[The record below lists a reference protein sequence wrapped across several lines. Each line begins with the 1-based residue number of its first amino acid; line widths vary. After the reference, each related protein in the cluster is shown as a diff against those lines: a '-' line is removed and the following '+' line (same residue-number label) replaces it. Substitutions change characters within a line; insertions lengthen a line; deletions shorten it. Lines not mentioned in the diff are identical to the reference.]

1 MFMSRIILMLI
12 SFIFFSCANTTTW
25 YIVRHAEK
33 EAGTTMATTTVKTSD
48 VPLSEQGAKRAEE
61 LKNQLQNKKIKYIY
75 STNTIRST
83 STAEPL
89 SKAIEVPIQIYSSV
103 DPGFLQLLKNAKGNI
118 LIVGHSNTVDDLVN
132 GLMDK
137 KILEDLADD
146 EYGDLFVL
154 RRKNSEVHFEA
165 KRFDPVD

>member
-1 MFMSRIILMLI
+1 MCRIVFIILI
-12 SFIFFSCANTTTW
+12 VFFSSCATNTTY

-33 EAGTTMATTTVKTSD
+33 EAGTTMTATTVKTSD
-48 VPLSEQGAKRAEE
+48 VPLSELGVKRAEG
-61 LKNQLQNKKIKYIY
+61 LKNQLKNKKIKYIY

-83 STAEPL
+83 STGEPL
-89 SKAIEVPIQIYSSV
+89 SKTIEVPIQIYSSV

-137 KILEDLADD
+137 KILEDLADG

>member
-75 STNTIRST
+75 STNTIRT
-83 STAEPL
+83 ISTAEPL
-89 SKAIEVPIQIYSSV
+89 SKAIGVPVQTYSTV
-103 DPGFLQLLKNAKGNI
+103 DSSFLQTLKNTKGNV
-118 LIVGHSNTVDDLVN
+118 LVVGHSNTVDDIVN
-132 GLMDK
+132 SLLGK
-137 KILEDLADD
+137 KVLNDLHNTQ
-146 EYGDLFVL
+146 YGDLFMVKKKGKSL
-154 RRKNSEVHFEA
+154 DYEARRFE
-165 KRFDPVD
+165 